1 MTIRTL
7 DENEI
12 TQVAGGA
19 LSTSYATSTSSL
31 QTLLTSSS
39 GFQLKPPR
47 VICAVAGGVGPI
59 SCMSA
64 KTVVIHS

>member
-19 LSTSYATSTSSL
+19 LSTSFVTSTTSL
-31 QTLLTSSS
+31 KSLAASSSS
-39 GFQLKPPR
+39 GLQYLPPK
-47 VICAVAGGVGPI
+47 VICVIGGGVGPI
-59 SCMSA
+59 SCMS
-64 KTVVIHS
+64 VIPSVGR

>member
-19 LSTSYATSTSSL
+19 LSTSFVTSTSSL
-31 QTLLTSSS
+31 ASLAASSS
-39 GFQLKPPR
+39 GLKYLPPR
-47 VICAVAGGVGPI
+47 VICVIGGGVGPI
-59 SCMSA
+59 SCMS
-64 KTVVIHS
+64 VIPAVGR